1 MPAPNPVAD
10 ASPSGRTGG
19 LIVLLLLVVGLTAAT
34 VAIGF
39 QRGQTRR
46 CLALYGPAAASEIS
60 RATHVEL
67 WRLAVVAGRLTAVE
81 RQEISQARGL
91 VHLRRGLVED
101 ANFEWGDETGLEPD
115 SFATAAMWEWA
126 LVFADSAG
134 AAANGP
140 ATRLVLD
147 LGDAGRPGLVAVV
160 GQPGRVRLGRI
171 AEGLRDWITAS
182 WDERPRGR
190 SGGGRTDAAPRP

>member
-19 LIVLLLLVVGLTAAT
+19 LIVMLLLMVGLTAAT
-34 VAIGF
+34 VAVSF

-60 RATHVEL
+60 RAAHVEL
-67 WRLAVVAGRLTAVE
+67 WRLTAVAGRLTAVE
-81 RQEISQARGL
+81 RREISQARGL

-101 ANFEWGDETGLEPD
+101 ANFEWGDEAGPAPD
-115 SFATAAMWEWA
+115 AIATAVIWQWA
-126 LVFADSAG
+126 IVFADTAD

-147 LGDAGRPGLVAVV
+147 LGTADRPGLAAVV

-171 AEGLRDWITAS
+171 ADGLRDWISATWVA
-182 WDERPRGR
+182 RP
-190 SGGGRTDAAPRP
+190 